1 MASVTLL
8 ADRNRRPQDDVLA
21 RRMGRLRDPSAHH
34 MNAHTSGAKAGEFQL
49 LFESDQMIRDWL
61 NAWSLW
67 IVVELD
73 NGWKAGGIFDLLHST
88 RHTQDLIDMC
98 GL

>member
-1 MASVTLL
+1 MSP
-8 ADRNRRPQDDVLA
+8 PQTA
-21 RRMGRLRDPSAHH
+21 PQAERGHRLGQFVFTKSHPVPPTHRAHGV
-34 MNAHTSGAKAGEFQL
+34 AAKAGEFQL

-73 NGWKAGGIFDLLHST
+73 NGWKAWGIFDLLHST